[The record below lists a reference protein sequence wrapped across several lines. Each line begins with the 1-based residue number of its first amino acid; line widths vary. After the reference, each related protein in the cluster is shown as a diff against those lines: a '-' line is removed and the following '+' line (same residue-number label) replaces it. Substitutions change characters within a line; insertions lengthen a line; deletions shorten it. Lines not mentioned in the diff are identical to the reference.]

1 MSLQFKAED
10 NTKMTFEMVKEISGC
25 QQFKITIE
33 SQPSRS
39 ITLVGLD
46 TEAHYKTLE
55 ILLAWGMCHLKDFE
69 LWVDSMEC
77 YK

>member
-1 MSLQFKAED
+1 MSRQFKAED
-10 NTKMTFEMVKEISGC
+10 GTEMTFEMVKEILGC
-25 QQFKITIE
+25 QQFEITIK

-55 ILLAWGMCHLKDFE
+55 ILLAWGMPHFKRLESFND
-69 LWVDSMEC
+69 
-77 YK
+77 YQRN